1 MTAHTVDGLMALVD
15 QYGQECGAV
24 VMEEHGHQMQPHPD
38 RTAAWNAIRA
48 YAAALAGQAPK
59 ALSDDDVHCLIGHAE
74 YLKIVKGQ
82 QDMPAYFYQLAER
95 IALSIGD
102 KPLADRVKEL
112 AAKNGLTLSAE
123 PANKEQKREP
133 IRRTGQANPR
143 CN

>member
-1 MTAHTVDGLMALVD
+1 MTFHKDSDRCKEEFIKTGMWPN
-15 QYGQECGAV
+15 E
-24 VMEEHGHQMQPHPD
+24 VMYQIW
-38 RTAAWNAIRA
+38 RKAWC
-48 YAAALAGQAPK
+48 AALAGQAPK